1 MHGKSFL
8 LCSFKI
14 CSILEGCE
22 ASVFLFQAD
31 RSAAGRLVITA
42 VQRCLFVASFRN
54 IVVKERLE
62 IAIRLAIAYN

>member
-1 MHGKSFL
+1 MGRGSFCAVLKSAVF
-8 LCSFKI
+8 SE
-14 CSILEGCE
+14 SGE
-22 ASVFLFQAD
+22 ASVFLFQTD
-31 RSAAGRLVITA
+31 HYAAGRLVITA